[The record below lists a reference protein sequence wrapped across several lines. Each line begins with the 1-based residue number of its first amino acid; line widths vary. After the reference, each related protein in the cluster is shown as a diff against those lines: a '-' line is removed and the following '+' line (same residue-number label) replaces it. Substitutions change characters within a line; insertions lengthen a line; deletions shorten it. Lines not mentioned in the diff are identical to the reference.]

1 MNPIPTTPEQ
11 WAAIVPNETDRAV
24 TESWEEW
31 CPDLDVKGCNADDW
45 DRLAAASRIAEHER
59 CVERL
64 ADHLRD
70 RNDPMR
76 STRELCIAEARR
88 ILEDVAEP
96 AGPA

>member
-1 MNPIPTTPEQ
+1 MTPIPTTREA
-11 WAAIVPNETDRAV
+11 WSAITPSEMDRRQV
-24 TESWEEW
+24 QEW
-31 CPDLDVKGCNADDW
+31 MYAPIRGAGKRDDE
-45 DRLAAASRIAEHER
+45 DAHLLGDAGRGGEHEL

-76 STRELCIAEARR
+76 STRELCRAEARR